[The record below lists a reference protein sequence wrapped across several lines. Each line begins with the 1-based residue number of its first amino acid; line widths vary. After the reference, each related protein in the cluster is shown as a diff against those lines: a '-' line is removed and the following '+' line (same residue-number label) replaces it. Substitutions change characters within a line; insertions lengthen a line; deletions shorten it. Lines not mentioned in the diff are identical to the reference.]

1 MPCDGNCYFGVC
13 GFGPTPCDLVIR
25 NVGREH
31 FHTCEKHGVYWHLGS
46 NLFSGWQRQ
55 TEEDWD
61 LSREKLKEMTLV
73 SEVHCDDCMAKSSLE
88 STSSWEDSDDEIPF

>member
-1 MPCDGNCYFGVC
+1 
-13 GFGPTPCDLVIR
+13 
-25 NVGREH
+25 
-31 FHTCEKHGVYWHLGS
+31 LGS

-73 SEVHCDDCMAKSSLE
+73 EEVRCDDCMAKSSLE
-88 STSSWEDSDDEIPF
+88 STDDEIPF